1 MASFRSP
8 KVFTNIKRPVGAIF
22 PGRCKVISSQAASA
36 VEANARMEIPR
47 RQFPIII
54 LFYLLFSSIRFFFH
68 RSIVSMQKFAHDS
81 FAIISGT
88 NRDII
93 INENEKLKFTR
104 SKDVIAKLFRRR
116 DIVR

>member
-1 MASFRSP
+1 MF
-8 KVFTNIKRPVGAIF
+8 
-22 PGRCKVISSQAASA
+22 KVISSQAASA

-47 RQFPIII
+47 RQLSYFSTFSFPR
-54 LFYLLFSSIRFFFH
+54 SGFFFH

-81 FAIISGT
+81 FAIISST

-104 SKDVIAKLFRRR
+104 SKDVIAKLFCRR